1 MSEAGEQDSKEE
13 ALPPTKRLKSLS
25 IILKFMLHYKG
36 LLVGMAIALVI
47 AAGSTL
53 AMFRLLQ
60 PIIDQGFAAQDAA
73 DIDIYFLV
81 FFALVVLLAVST
93 FFRFMFVTVLGER
106 VVADIRKAV
115 HSHLLYQ
122 APTFFEENRPG
133 EIASRLTADT
143 TLIQSVVGSS
153 LSVALRNALMLVGGV
168 VMLFMISP
176 RLIGIIALVVPVSV
190 IPLVVYGRRVRKL
203 SRAAQD
209 RIAGIGAMADEA
221 LRAIQI
227 VQAFTREKEEK
238 ERFGNAVEA
247 AYAVAKRRIVA
258 RAWMMA
264 LVILV
269 IFGGIDMGL
278 WQGAKAVIGGHM
290 TGGQLASF
298 MALTALIAGAVGA
311 LAEVYGEL
319 QRAAGAAGR
328 IAELLSVQE
337 HLPVAE
343 IPLELPAR
351 VSGDVAFEGVSFAY
365 PSKPDVW
372 ALEDFSIRLSP
383 GETVA
388 LVGPSGAG
396 KSTTLQLL
404 MRFFDPQ
411 KGRLTLDGVDIS
423 QVTPHALRSSLSI
436 VPQDTIIFAD
446 SGMGNVRFGCPDATD
461 EEVRQALS
469 AAQCTDFVHGLVD
482 DIDTY
487 LGEGGVRLSGGQR
500 QRLAIARAILRDAPV
515 LLLDEATS
523 SLDSEAER
531 KVQMA
536 LEGLMKDRTTLVIAH
551 RLATVQA
558 ADRIVVLEEGRVVA
572 QGTHGELMAAGG
584 LYARLAGQQFHAEA
598 AQ

>member
-1 MSEAGEQDSKEE
+1 
-13 ALPPTKRLKSLS
+13 
-25 IILKFMLHYKG
+25 
-36 LLVGMAIALVI
+36 
-47 AAGSTL
+47 
-53 AMFRLLQ
+53 
-60 PIIDQGFAAQDAA
+60 
-73 DIDIYFLV
+73 
-81 FFALVVLLAVST
+81 
-93 FFRFMFVTVLGER
+93 
-106 VVADIRKAV
+106 
-115 HSHLLYQ
+115 
-122 APTFFEENRPG
+122 
-133 EIASRLTADT
+133 
-143 TLIQSVVGSS
+143 
-153 LSVALRNALMLVGGV
+153 
-168 VMLFMISP
+168 
-176 RLIGIIALVVPVSV
+176 
-190 IPLVVYGRRVRKL
+190 
-203 SRAAQD
+203 
-209 RIAGIGAMADEA
+209 
-221 LRAIQI
+221 
-227 VQAFTREKEEK
+227 
-238 ERFGNAVEA
+238 
-247 AYAVAKRRIVA
+247 
-258 RAWMMA
+258 MMA

-278 WQGAKAVIGGHM
+278 WQGAKAVIGGHI

-337 HLPVAE
+337 HLPMAE
-343 IPLELPAR
+343 DPLELPAR

-372 ALEDFSIRLSP
+372 ALEKFSIRLSP

-446 SGMGNVRFGCPDATD
+446 SVMGNVRFGRPDATD
-461 EEVRQALS
+461 EEVWQALS
-469 AAQCTDFVHGLVD
+469 AAQCEDFVHGLVNG
-482 DIDTY
+482 IDTY

-531 KVQMA
+531 KVQVA
-536 LEGLMKDRTTLVIAH
+536 LEELMKDRTTLVIAH

-558 ADRIVVLEEGRVVA
+558 ADRIVVLEDGKVVA

>member
-1 MSEAGEQDSKEE
+1 MSEADKKAEKGAASPS
-13 ALPPTKRLKSLS
+13 AKSLGS
-25 IILKFMLHYKG
+25 LSTIFRFMLPYKW
-36 LLVGMAIALVI
+36 LLVATAIALVI
-47 AAGSTL
+47 AAGTTL

-60 PIIDQGFAAQDAA
+60 PIIDKGFAAQNAA
-73 DIDIYFLV
+73 DIDIYFLL
-81 FFALVVLLAVST
+81 FFALVVVLAVST
-93 FFRFMFVTVLGER
+93 FFRFMFVTILGER

-115 HSHLLYQ
+115 HDHLLYQ
-122 APTFFEENRPG
+122 APAYFEENRPG

-153 LSVALRNALMLVGGV
+153 LSVALRNALMLIGGMV
-168 VMLFMISP
+168 LLFQISP
-176 RLIGIIALVVPVSV
+176 RLIGIIALVVPAAV
-190 IPLVVYGRRVRKL
+190 IPLVIYGRRVRSL
-203 SRAAQD
+203 SRTSQD
-209 RIAGIGAMADEA
+209 RIAGVGAMADEA

-247 AYAVAKRRIVA
+247 AYRVAKRRIIA
-258 RAWMMA
+258 RAWMVA

-278 WQGAKAVIGGHM
+278 WQGAKAVIAGHL

-311 LAEVYGEL
+311 LAEIYGEL

-343 IPLELPAR
+343 VPLELPAP
-351 VSGDVAFEGVSFAY
+351 VTGDVAFNGVSFAY
-365 PSKPDVW
+365 PSKPGVW
-372 ALEDFSIRLSP
+372 ALEDFSMRLQP

-396 KSTTLQLL
+396 KSTTMQLL
-404 MRFFDPQ
+404 LRFFDPQ
-411 KGRLTLDGVDIS
+411 QGSVTLDGVDVS
-423 QVTPHALRSSLSI
+423 QLAPLALRSALAI
-436 VPQDTIIFAD
+436 VPQETIIFAD
-446 SGMGNVRFGCPDATD
+446 SVMGNVRFGRPEASDK
-461 EEVRQALS
+461 EVWQALD
-469 AAQCTDFVHGLVD
+469 AAQCTDFVLDLSDG
-482 DIDTY
+482 IDTF

-500 QRLAIARAILRDAPV
+500 QRLAIARAILRDAPL

-531 KVQMA
+531 KVQAA
-536 LEGLMKDRTTLVIAH
+536 LEELMKDRTTLVIAH

-558 ADRIVVLEEGRVVA
+558 ADRIIVLEDGKVVA
-572 QGTHGELMAAGG
+572 QGTHAELLDGCG
-584 LYARLAGQQFHAEA
+584 LYARLAGQKFHEEA

>member
-1 MSEAGEQDSKEE
+1 V
-13 ALPPTKRLKSLS
+13 P
-25 IILKFMLHYKG
+25 
-36 LLVGMAIALVI
+36 
-47 AAGSTL
+47 AA
-53 AMFRLLQ
+53 
-60 PIIDQGFAAQDAA
+60 
-73 DIDIYFLV
+73 
-81 FFALVVLLAVST
+81 
-93 FFRFMFVTVLGER
+93 
-106 VVADIRKAV
+106 
-115 HSHLLYQ
+115 
-122 APTFFEENRPG
+122 
-133 EIASRLTADT
+133 
-143 TLIQSVVGSS
+143 
-153 LSVALRNALMLVGGV
+153 
-168 VMLFMISP
+168 
-176 RLIGIIALVVPVSV
+176 V
-190 IPLVVYGRRVRKL
+190 IPLVIYGRRVRKL
-203 SRAAQD
+203 SRTSQD
-209 RIAGIGAMADEA
+209 RIAGVGAMADEA

-247 AYAVAKRRIVA
+247 AYRVAKQRIIA
-258 RAWMMA
+258 RAWMVA

-278 WQGAKAVIGGHM
+278 WQGAKAVIGGHL

-311 LAEVYGEL
+311 LAEIYGEL

-337 HLPVAE
+337 HLPVVE
-343 IPLELPAR
+343 KPLELPAR
-351 VSGDVAFEGVSFAY
+351 VTGDVAFEGVSFAY
-365 PSKPDVW
+365 PSKPGVW
-372 ALEDFSIRLSP
+372 ALEDFSIRLKP

-404 MRFFDPQ
+404 LRFFDPQ
-411 KGRLTLDGVDIS
+411 QGRVTLDGVDIS
-423 QVTPHALRSSLSI
+423 QVTPLALRSSMAI

-446 SGMGNVRFGCPDATD
+446 SVMRNVRFGRPQASDD
-461 EEVRQALS
+461 EVWQALA
-469 AAQCTDFVHGLVD
+469 AAQCSDFVQGLSD
-482 DIDTY
+482 GINTY

-500 QRLAIARAILRDAPV
+500 QRLAIARAILRNAPL

-531 KVQMA
+531 KVQAA
-536 LEGLMKDRTTLVIAH
+536 LEELMKDRTTLVIAH

-558 ADRIVVLEEGRVVA
+558 ADRIIVLEDGRVVA
-572 QGTHGELMAAGG
+572 QGTHAELMAGGG